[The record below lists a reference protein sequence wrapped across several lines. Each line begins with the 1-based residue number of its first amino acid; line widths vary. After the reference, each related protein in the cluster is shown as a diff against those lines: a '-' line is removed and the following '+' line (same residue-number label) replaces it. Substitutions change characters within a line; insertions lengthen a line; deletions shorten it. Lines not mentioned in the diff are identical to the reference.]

1 MLQVHCFFVST
12 VCTSSKHWCGT
23 GKSKHCCPFEY
34 AAGQYG
40 GEWQQQFSSSECLQG
55 ASFRRHHLELL
66 LLRALS
72 FFWSF
77 YVINQFHCHEAIRRI
92 SHRFPLLC
100 RRLWSHLPVISV
112 TCHNKNVCQWRMCN
126 LQDSQTLRFI
136 KNRIVAAAGGVS
148 VDVCH
153 TGFSFSRNKLEV
165 KVSCQRLTAS
175 LCLRAAS
182 LFTLPSPRFLGSHWN
197 RFTIS
202 SI

>member
-1 MLQVHCFFVST
+1 MVQVHCLSVST
-12 VCTSSKHWCGT
+12 VCTSSKHCCGT

-40 GEWQQQFSSSECLQG
+40 GEWQQQFSSSACLQG
-55 ASFRRHHLELL
+55 ASFRTTPLE
-66 LLRALS
+66 S
-72 FFWSF
+72 FIFFFIWSF
-77 YVINQFHCHEAIRRI
+77 SVINQSHCREAIRRI

-112 TCHNKNVCQWRMCN
+112 TCHNKNVCRWWMCN
-126 LQDSQTLRFI
+126 LQESQTLRFI
-136 KNRIVAAAGGVS
+136 TQKKSRIVAAAGGVS

-182 LFTLPSPRFLGSHWN
+182 LFTLPSPRFPGSRWN
-197 RFTIS
+197 LFTI
-202 SI
+202 I